1 MNNDSMQKNIHPK
14 YSPFTI
20 HIGDEIFKTMS
31 ASEKSNYIMDRDF
44 RKHPAWT
51 KKGIMKDTTGS
62 KHITNYEKK
71 YGKLDFL

>member
-1 MNNDSMQKNIHPK
+1 MQKNIHPK

-31 ASEKSNYIMDRDF
+31 CSEKHEYIMDRDF

-51 KKGIMKDTTGS
+51 KKGMIKVSSGS
-62 KHITNYEKK
+62 KQVNNYEKK